1 MQILSLITFRKGKTT
16 HPPPSFYKNWLLCSD
31 AISKINHPTHK
42 IVRVPQDEFII
53 GLLWSALIT
62 YWPWWVLFT
71 LIPLSFS
78 AMTTMFCF
86 LGFCILFSSVDM
98 CLYTVCPVIIKKTQQ
113 TLSSPAEPIVR
124 NGRPPSAHS
133 VHSFLHQY
141 TGSFKKPPLRRPQ
154 SVIGGGLGSLMVM
167 PRNGSRLGESR
178 LTCLLSNLI
187 FDFYISGLKWRN
199 SQRFLLWPYVEGV
212 ELLLGLNSLSYPF
225 LLRELYHACAQKN
238 HCFMQ
243 RCTSIYPLL
252 WPHFC
257 PFCKEI

>member
-1 MQILSLITFRKGKTT
+1 MMSLVHINTTFFQR
-16 HPPPSFYKNWLLCSD
+16 HDYN
-31 AISKINHPTHK
+31 
-42 IVRVPQDEFII
+42 
-53 GLLWSALIT
+53 
-62 YWPWWVLFT
+62 VLFW
-71 LIPLSFS
+71 
-78 AMTTMFCF
+78 
-86 LGFCILFSSVDM
+86 GFCILFSSVDM
-98 CLYTVCPVIIKKTQQ
+98 CLYTVCPVIIQKTQQ

-225 LLRELYHACAQKN
+225 LLRELYHACAQRN

>member
-86 LGFCILFSSVDM
+86 GVFVFCSHLLICACILCV
-98 CLYTVCPVIIKKTQQ
+98 
-113 TLSSPAEPIVR
+113 LSSSKKHNKLFLLQQSPLWGTAV
-124 NGRPPSAHS
+124 
-133 VHSFLHQY
+133 LHQP
-141 TGSFKKPPLRRPQ
+141 TVSTHFFTSTQALLKSHRSDGLRA
-154 SVIGGGLGSLMVM
+154 SS
-167 PRNGSRLGESR
+167 EE
-178 LTCLLSNLI
+178 
-187 FDFYISGLKWRN
+187 D
-199 SQRFLLWPYVEGV
+199 
-212 ELLLGLNSLSYPF
+212 
-225 LLRELYHACAQKN
+225 
-238 HCFMQ
+238 
-243 RCTSIYPLL
+243 
-252 WPHFC
+252 
-257 PFCKEI
+257 

>member
-1 MQILSLITFRKGKTT
+1 MQILSLITFRKVKTT
-16 HPPPSFYKNWLLCSD
+16 HPASSFYKNWLLCSD

-78 AMTTMFCF
+78 AMTKMFF
-86 LGFCILFSSVDM
+86 FFSFSSVDV
-98 CLYTVCPVIIKKTQQ
+98 CFYTVFPVIIKKTQQ

-187 FDFYISGLKWRN
+187 FGFYFSGLKWRN

-212 ELLLGLNSLSYPF
+212 ELLLGLHSLSYSF
-225 LLRELYHACAQKN
+225 LLRELYQ
-238 HCFMQ
+238 
-243 RCTSIYPLL
+243 SL
-252 WPHFC
+252 
-257 PFCKEI
+257 KEIAALCKDALQFIRFCGHIFVLFAKKYN